1 MKNVNTV
8 QGMTAFPANVE
19 QAKTLDNVKMV
30 KRVGAYAMLAMLI
43 GFAVQLVNS
52 AGDIGVQEKNVIF
65 VASALTLLLVVPII
79 AVNIY
84 FVSRQ
89 RASNTTAKHSSSR
102 SHSIKKEVVTWAAPI
117 VTVAVL
123 TLLSWGITHSLAL

>member
-8 QGMTAFPANVE
+8 QGMSAFPTNVE
-19 QAKTLDNVKMV
+19 QAKTLDNEKLV

-52 AGDIGVQEKNVIF
+52 AGDVGVQEKNLIF
-65 VASALTLLLVVPII
+65 IASALTLLLVVPII

-89 RASNTTAKHSSSR
+89 RASNATAKDSSRR
-102 SHSIKKEVVTWAAPI
+102 SHSIKKEAMAWATPI
-117 VTVAVL
+117 VTVALV